1 MEAVDLSM
9 VSTAERNGELI
20 AHLAA
25 QCSRLRK
32 AEMMRIG
39 RLAPADQTGLRRHK
53 IKVCFVARPPWF
65 AESQLIFHNTAK
77 FGVFC
82 VVVCRL
88 RGGTI

>member
-53 IKVCFVARPPWF
+53 IKVRFVARPPRF
-65 AESQLIFHNTAK
+65 AEGQLIFYDS
-77 FGVFC
+77 GSIG
-82 VVVCRL
+82 L
-88 RGGTI
+88 L